1 MDKTTNKEEE
11 ARNRPFKKLE
21 VAELSAQISCAEWC
35 SIEIKHDEIILPGI
49 IIPVIFR
56 VHSPQTDSRNQ
67 KAACFSS
74 LCLHGC

>member
-1 MDKTTNKEEE
+1 MG
-11 ARNRPFKKLE
+11 RLKKLD